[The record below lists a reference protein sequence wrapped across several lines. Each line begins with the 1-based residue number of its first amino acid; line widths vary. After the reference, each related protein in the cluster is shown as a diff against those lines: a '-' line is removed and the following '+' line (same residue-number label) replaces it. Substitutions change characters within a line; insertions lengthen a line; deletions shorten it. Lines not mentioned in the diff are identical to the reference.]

1 MITNFS
7 GLKNVGFGSSY
18 PTSFTPSSG
27 LGKPWEPNSAQLSS
41 AGSDY
46 LQSMAGKADSG
57 WLNNLFTGNRDF
69 GRQAQ
74 MALAEMQYNS
84 AEAAKARDWQERM
97 SNTAYQRQVSD
108 MRAAGLNP
116 YLAYSAGGASSPSG
130 YSSTAGSLNA
140 GYSGQGAQNLVN
152 SALSAISKIVGAAI
166 AAG

>member
-1 MITNFS
+1 MAYYDYTFGDYVNAGLTGEVPATAEASNS
-7 GLKNVGFGSSY
+7 GF
-18 PTSFTPSSG
+18 
-27 LGKPWEPNSAQLSS
+27 
-41 AGSDY
+41 DY
-46 LQSMAGKADSG
+46 LEKASTKANKG

-97 SNTAYQRQVSD
+97 SNTAYQRQVAD
-108 MRAAGLNP
+108 LKAAGLNP
-116 YLAYSAGGASSPSG
+116 YLAYSAGGASSPGG

-140 GYSGQGAQNLVN
+140 GYSGQSGQNLVN
-152 SALSAISKIVGAAI
+152 SALSAISKIVGAVI